1 MTTTL
6 LQLRNLF
13 KLMEVY
19 EGSNDF
25 KYDYKVEIS
34 EINLNFDSV
43 NDFIDELP
51 SKYDNYVI
59 QELSIF
65 SHSRTIEIIL

>member
-19 EGSNDF
+19 DGSNDF